1 MVFAVLGGDDRMRR
15 LCRLLTSDGHT
26 VRPFALERALPE
38 GPGILLTNPPYGDRL
53 LDAAQAEA
61 LYRGMG
67 RAWRGEKDWRF
78 YVLTSSLDFEKSF
91 GRRAAKRRKLY
102 NGSIPCQLYM
112 YF

>member
-1 MVFAVLGGDDRMRR
+1 MKAVNDNRIGKMIMGITVTQNEYITLRR
-15 LCRLLTSDGHT
+15 SKKVGN
-26 VRPFALERALPE
+26 
-38 GPGILLTNPPYGDRL
+38 NPPYGDRL

-67 RAWRGEKDWRF
+67 RAWRGAQDWRF
-78 YVLTSSLDFEKSF
+78 YILTSSLDFEKSF

-102 NGSIPCQLYM
+102 NGPIPCQLYM

>member
-1 MVFAVLGGDDRMRR
+1 MKLIPLSDRVIVKQVDAEE
-15 LCRLLTSDGHT
+15 TT
-26 VRPFALERALPE
+26 KA
-38 GPGILLTNPPYGDRL
+38 GIILTNPPYGDRM

-61 LYRGMG
+61 LYKGIG
-67 RAWRGEKDWRF
+67 RAWRGAKDWRC

-91 GRRAAKRRKLY
+91 GRRASKRRKLY